1 MSHRKDTIM
10 RYFAFAA
17 AAAGLALS
25 GCAAKTPLEAD
36 YGNSVRQMQQYQVY
50 DRRTLFKPSAAA
62 VEGADPDMLNLAVQ
76 SLRTEKV
83 DRSQVSQPMTINI
96 GSQSGQ

>member
-1 MSHRKDTIM
+1 MM
-10 RYFAFAA
+10 RHFAFAA

-50 DRRTLFKPSAAA
+50 DRRTLFKPSAAP

-76 SLRTEKV
+76 SLRVEKV
-83 DRSQVSQPMTINI
+83 DRAQVSQPMTINI
-96 GSQSGQ
+96 GSQSEQ

>member
-1 MSHRKDTIM
+1 MKHSKDIIM
-10 RYFAFAA
+10 RHIVFAA

-25 GCAAKTPLEAD
+25 GCAQTPLEAD
-36 YGNSVRQMQQYQVY
+36 YGNSVRQMQEFQTY
-50 DRRTLFKPSAAA
+50 DRRTRYKPSAAP
-62 VEGADPDMLNLAVQ
+62 VEGADPDMLNLAIQ

-96 GSQSGQ
+96 GGQSGQ